1 MAAGESSWLKQLET
15 WSAVVGALGSVAV
28 PILLY
33 IVAERIDARQ
43 HALDEETNQRAL
55 IISATGYLL
64 DDNPTKRE
72 AGFILVGWIG
82 NGAVKPPPELLDLAS
97 KIAQE
102 QPATATTALSPQP
115 STQATTPSQTVLP
128 PLASSPLPPPVEPS
142 ARPVLTPA
150 PRSIS
155 QTASDALGG
164 LVPRVFIQIADDSQ
178 RPAAEAVR
186 NALQRMTATDGRLV
200 VAPGVERVARQAPL
214 KQVQLRFLKR
224 ADQVE
229 AADLKQKLDALLG
242 TDVSLVDASDKY
254 NDKPAVKQRTYELW
268 FPPGPISVNTA
279 AAG

>member
-1 MAAGESSWLKQLET
+1 MAAGESSWLKHVET
-15 WSAVVGALGSVAV
+15 WSTVVGALGSVAV

-43 HALDEETNQRAL
+43 NTLDVQTNQRAL

-72 AGFILVGWIG
+72 AGFILVGWLG
-82 NGAVKPPPELLDLAS
+82 DGLVKPPPELLDLAS

-102 QPATATTALSPQP
+102 QPATATTTLSPP
-115 STQATTPSQTVLP
+115 AAVPTSPAAVPAPQAAV
-128 PLASSPLPPPVEPS
+128 PPPTAPS
-142 ARPVLTPA
+142 PPEATAPPPPSA

-164 LVPRVFIQIADDSQ
+164 LVPRVFIQIATDDQ
-178 RPAAEAVR
+178 RPAANAVR
-186 NALQRMTATDGRLV
+186 NALQRMTAVDGRLV

-214 KQVQLRFLKR
+214 AHVELRYLKR
-224 ADQVE
+224 ADQAE
-229 AADLKQKLDALLG
+229 AADLKKKLDALLG
-242 TDVSLVDASDKY
+242 TSVDLVDVSAKYDA
-254 NDKPAVKQRTYELW
+254 KPEVKQRTYELW

-279 AAG
+279 AG